1 MTPSRECA
9 ALSWT
14 CYLVLVSDVMLRLR
28 RWGPNL
34 QNPLNHTIWDQELY
48 FNECFGHFRQT
59 AEWIGVWDADE
70 YISPIP
76 EKCVVWSA
84 GRSSNLSLPLTL
96 VHILGISYCRP
107 WTREWVH
114 SWVSS
119 LGNDVRSVQLP
130 YTWVDSMRNGPVSND
145 TVLALDSSLTP
156 EALVRIGH
164 LAQNGDG
171 VRVKHQ
177 DPYVK
182 TFHRTRDVR
191 GANVHHGVPGPGI
204 LQDPV
209 EMAVYHVRKGQTAE
223 KKRYTPYPIS
233 KHVLR
238 HWDRL
243 SERLQVIA

>member
-1 MTPSRECA
+1 MSDSPSR
-9 ALSWT
+9 LH
-14 CYLVLVSDVMLRLR
+14 

-34 QNPLNHTIWDQELY
+34 QNPLEHTIWDQELY

-70 YISPIP
+70 YVSPIP
-76 EKCVVWSA
+76 E
-84 GRSSNLSLPLTL
+84 
-96 VHILGISYCRP
+96 RP

-130 YTWVDSMRNGPVSND
+130 YTWVDSVRNGPVSND
-145 TVLALDSSLTP
+145 TLLSINDSLDP
-156 EALVRIGH
+156 EALARIGR

-177 DPYVK
+177 DAYVK

-223 KKRYTPYPIS
+223 KKMYAPYPIS

-238 HWDRL
+238 HWDGLSKRL
-243 SERLQVIA
+243 KIMA